1 MGIDSTH
8 WIVRNGNIGGVHFGD
23 NYGFVI
29 VGESNVV
36 ESDSVTILP
45 SYSGARVH
53 METEY
58 WAFYCGTAGGQLR
71 EINVRRRASDEC

>member
-23 NYGFVI
+23 NNGFVI

-45 SYSGARVH
+45 SYSGARVY

-58 WAFYCGTAGGQLR
+58 WAFSCGTAGGQLT
-71 EINVRRRASDEC
+71 EISARRRASDNC